1 MKYLKNRLYF
11 LLVALFAAAAM
22 NAQNVDTSN
31 WNEGDDVAAYLNW
44 GDYDG
49 SWSGGKTA
57 NNNGDYSIDN
67 MGDWWKGSMPSE
79 WNEVDGTAAV
89 GFNFDGNQDTDEL
102 LNVYQIVY
110 FPAGIYTIKVQAFYR
125 EGTPIDNFTNHFN
138 RVVKRNAWLY
148 ADILKSSDP
157 ESEVTNSFQ
166 KYVRSLATSEQTEGR
181 LYTETGSWKN
191 DYKYDYKEKESG
203 EVTSYYC
210 PCCLPG
216 AIAYFLAGKYDN
228 ELKIILT
235 DGAYVRLG
243 FRKTANIAQDW
254 LVFTNFRIVYNGKV
268 DSVAPT
274 ASKLATDG
282 TAQYFYNVEAK
293 GFLVGAND
301 WGTRASIDP
310 QKGYLCRFEKNG
322 DTYQLATQ
330 FNNKWHALDCQS
342 ADNIWVDGEGRD
354 GSGLWTYSIYNDGT
368 FTIGNAN
375 VDGLLSI
382 VPSTNNT
389 RLYMS
394 EAEDAQSKWIAV
406 AEADFVAY
414 QQDLKGYNKLK
425 DEWMKTNYSVGN
437 DIVNIAPETWE
448 GQTGTSSGGR
458 YERYNGSG
466 SIAKGNVLTQ
476 TLKGLKNGTYEI
488 TLELSASFTSGR
500 GFECPTGEGLVE
512 AFANDK
518 TQPMSVIDRGWVND
532 DEFDLI
538 TFIVNVT
545 DGVLTYG
552 IRNLAPAGNWYL
564 AKVKSIIYIAGI
576 DVPVIVT
583 DPEPYAVLSN
593 NNTILT
599 FYYDNQKEMRGGM
612 DVGGFVSSAQR
623 GWDGASESITSV
635 IFDASFANC
644 TTLTCTAYWFYN
656 CQNLTTFSSIS
667 NLNTANVTDMYRMF
681 WRCSA
686 LTNLD
691 VSGFETKEVVNMSDM
706 FYGCSSLTNLDLSG
720 FNTENVMYMG
730 YMFYGCSSLTS
741 LDVSNFN
748 TSSVTNMT
756 CLFDGCSGLTN
767 LDVSNFN
774 IKNVTFM
781 GGMFEGCSGLTS
793 LDVSNF
799 NTKNVTK
806 MGLMFSGCSGL
817 TSLDL
822 SNFNTES
829 VTMMLQMFRGC
840 NNLQTIFAGSNWS
853 TAKVTESNDM
863 FTGCT
868 KLVGGRGTTY
878 NANHIDA
885 AYAHI
890 DGGTSNPGYFTG
902 KNVTT
907 VCEMPQIAREGTSN
921 YIIMSCATAG
931 ASIYYTTN
939 GTMPTENN
947 TRYTGPIIVSK
958 NCTIKAIAIK
968 DGYESSSVA
977 TYNVNWFKVA
987 RPTFNYSNLQL
998 NISTATSG
1006 ATIYYTTNGT
1016 TPTTSST
1023 KYTGAISLTSDCTVK
1038 AIAVK
1043 DDYTNSDVAS
1053 FSFVKSNYTCQAPQI
1068 SRNGTGNQVVMT
1080 CATSGASIYYTTDGT
1095 TPTQASVRYT
1105 GAITFDHNQTIR
1117 AVAIK
1122 DGMFNSSQT
1131 QFSVD
1136 WFKVATPTFSYSNL
1150 QLTISTATLGATIY
1164 YTIDGSNPLADL
1176 SKAIR
1181 YTVPVR
1187 LEADAQVKSVAV
1199 KTDFNNS
1206 DVASYTFVKSDYTCK
1221 SPQIQRDG
1229 SSDRVMMSSATENA
1243 VIYYTTDGSEP
1254 TTTSTRYTGPVT
1266 MTYNCTVRAIAV
1278 RSDMFSSGV
1287 SEFAVDWLTI
1297 SGVTVAYN
1305 NGVLTLTCA
1314 STGAE
1319 IHYEIG
1325 GKDAT
1330 KSSPLYTGP
1339 ITLIDNREVRYV
1351 VYVTGKEPVSGSYT
1365 PTDFTCAPVTLSYD
1379 GLNIILSTAEEGA
1392 TIYYTTDGSIPTT
1405 SSEIYR
1411 GKTPLSGLC
1420 TVNAFAEKTFKNNSE
1435 MMQIPI
1441 TYFFDGRTVFQSEP
1455 GHVGDA
1461 VQWRGTEG
1469 MQELKIQCE
1478 GQGVVN
1484 DKDLS
1489 ALRAIK
1495 SLKHLNLVD
1504 ARFENNSVP
1513 NGAFAGMNIVSVE
1526 FPGKNITT
1534 LGNVFSGCEHLA
1546 AIIWNARTPIVR
1558 TTATAAGITNPNLLL
1573 YVDNEAYAP
1582 NDVRNVIANGSA
1594 SSIVL
1599 TDSGSY
1605 YCPQEFQAQVISY
1618 SHTYT
1623 QITGINKRSGWETI
1637 ALPFDVQSITHELQG
1652 RIAPF
1657 AADDAMAR
1665 PFWLGEL
1672 SSSGFKRAAEIKA
1685 NTPYIIS
1692 MPNNEVYGSAYI
1704 LAGKVTFEASN
1715 MTVPAT
1721 NIITTSKGDHVFTPC
1736 FDAVEASQSVYAIN
1750 KNDQNS
1756 NHVEGSVFLP
1766 YTRDVKP
1773 FEAYIA
1779 VPTNGVAPRYIPI
1792 RDDSDTGIEEQPLSP
1807 LPRGGELYNLQGQ
1820 RISVPSDSSVS
1831 SMLPKGVY
1839 IMNGKK
1845 IMVK

>member
-1 MKYLKNRLYF
+1 MKKIF
-11 LLVALFAAAAM
+11 LAILAFTAVLLASWAT
-22 NAQNVDTSN
+22 TSVFLQQDKGTDITN
-31 WNEGDDVAAYLNW
+31 KITNPNLDDGLNGW
-44 GDYDG
+44 TVLEA
-49 SWSGGKTA
+49 SGLSLGVK
-57 NNNGDYSIDN
+57 
-67 MGDWWKGSMPSE
+67 
-79 WNEVDGTAAV
+79 AV
-89 GFNFDGNQDTDEL
+89 SSGN
-102 LNVYQIVY
+102 
-110 FPAGIYTIKVQAFYR
+110 PIYTCYGGVFNIRQTIKNLEPGLYTLKVQAFSSPTLNAESVKIPVEEQENNFFVVANYVTQNPVALTSEWLTEQLTDWSEHMVNGQTIYLPNSAAALAEAFR
-125 EGTPIDNFTNHFN
+125 RGMYDNTLSVVVGSRGELTLSVTNTKASSSIGYTYTGFDNF
-138 RVVKRNAWLY
+138 
-148 ADILKSSDP
+148 
-157 ESEVTNSFQ
+157 
-166 KYVRSLATSEQTEGR
+166 R
-181 LYTETGSWKN
+181 LYYEGVPNDVTEAMESGLLNNIPSGTMSNDVQAAMEAALKAYKASKSAAVFMELIDAVDNVLMSIEAYKLIASALDDANKTTLSESGRSAFNAEIANILAAYQNHTLNGDGKQEVEAIKAALAKAIEDDVKN
-191 DYKYDYKEKESG
+191 DVSGSDDKTALLKNPNLNDGLNGWTVKKSEGGSVGVKAADTGNPVYTCYNGVFNIYQTLTDLVPGTYKLQVQAFFRPCVNDEIDALLQSGKELENFCYIYANDEEIQPVQLSSQWLTSAGSG
-203 EVTSYYC
+203 TWRSHTIGGKTVY
-210 PCCLPG
+210 LPDNSE
-216 AIAYFLAGKYDN
+216 AIADAFKKGMYDN
-228 ELKIILT
+228 EL
-235 DGAYVRLG
+235 
-243 FRKTANIAQDW
+243 
-254 LVFTNFRIVYNGKV
+254 LVPV
-268 DSVAPT
+268 
-274 ASKLATDG
+274 
-282 TAQYFYNVEAK
+282 
-293 GFLVGAND
+293 
-301 WGTRASIDP
+301 
-310 QKGYLCRFEKNG
+310 
-322 DTYQLATQ
+322 
-330 FNNKWHALDCQS
+330 
-342 ADNIWVDGEGRD
+342 RD
-354 GSGLWTYSIYNDGT
+354 GKL
-368 FTIGNAN
+368 TI
-375 VDGLLSI
+375 
-382 VPSTNNT
+382 
-389 RLYMS
+389 
-394 EAEDAQSKWIAV
+394 
-406 AEADFVAY
+406 
-414 QQDLKGYNKLK
+414 
-425 DEWMKTNYSVGN
+425 
-437 DIVNIAPETWE
+437 
-448 GQTGTSSGGR
+448 
-458 YERYNGSG
+458 
-466 SIAKGNVLTQ
+466 
-476 TLKGLKNGTYEI
+476 
-488 TLELSASFTSGR
+488 
-500 GFECPTGEGLVE
+500 
-512 AFANDK
+512 
-518 TQPMSVIDRGWVND
+518 
-532 DEFDLI
+532 
-538 TFIVNVT
+538 
-545 DGVLTYG
+545 G
-552 IRNLAPAGNWYL
+552 IRNEVATGSQGITYAAFDNFRLYYLGNDL
-564 AKVKSIIYIAGI
+564 GI
-576 DVPVIVT
+576 LPC
-583 DPEPYAVLSN
+583 
-593 NNTILT
+593 
-599 FYYDNQKEMRGGM
+599 
-612 DVGGFVSSAQR
+612 
-623 GWDGASESITSV
+623 ES
-635 IFDASFANC
+635 
-644 TTLTCTAYWFYN
+644 
-656 CQNLTTFSSIS
+656 
-667 NLNTANVTDMYRMF
+667 
-681 WRCSA
+681 
-686 LTNLD
+686 
-691 VSGFETKEVVNMSDM
+691 
-706 FYGCSSLTNLDLSG
+706 
-720 FNTENVMYMG
+720 
-730 YMFYGCSSLTS
+730 
-741 LDVSNFN
+741 
-748 TSSVTNMT
+748 
-756 CLFDGCSGLTN
+756 
-767 LDVSNFN
+767 
-774 IKNVTFM
+774 
-781 GGMFEGCSGLTS
+781 
-793 LDVSNF
+793 
-799 NTKNVTK
+799 
-806 MGLMFSGCSGL
+806 
-817 TSLDL
+817 
-822 SNFNTES
+822 
-829 VTMMLQMFRGC
+829 
-840 NNLQTIFAGSNWS
+840 
-853 TAKVTESNDM
+853 
-863 FTGCT
+863 
-868 KLVGGRGTTY
+868 
-878 NANHIDA
+878 
-885 AYAHI
+885 
-890 DGGTSNPGYFTG
+890 
-902 KNVTT
+902 
-907 VCEMPQIAREGTSN
+907 PQIAREGTSN
-921 YIIMSCATAG
+921 QIIITCATAG

-939 GTMPTENN
+939 GTTPTENN
-947 TRYTGPIIVSK
+947 TQYTGPITVSK
-958 NCTIKAIAIK
+958 NCTIKAIAVK

-977 TYNVNWFKVA
+977 SYSIDWFKVA
-987 RPTFNYSNLQL
+987 TPTFGYSNLQL
-998 NISTATSG
+998 TISTVTSG
-1006 ATIYYTTNGT
+1006 ATIYYTTNGS

-1023 KYTGAISLTSDCTVK
+1023 RYTGAISLTSDCTVK

-1043 DDYTNSDVAS
+1043 DDYTNSDVATY
-1053 FSFVKSNYTCQAPQI
+1053 SFVKSNYTCQAPQI
-1068 SRNGTGNQVVMT
+1068 SRNGTGNQIVMT

-1150 QLTISTATLGATIY
+1150 KLTISTATSGAIIY

-1221 SPQIQRDG
+1221 APQIQRDG

-1266 MTYNCTVRAIAV
+1266 MTYNCTVRAIAA

-1314 STGAE
+1314 SSGAE

-1339 ITLIDNREVRYV
+1339 ITLTDNREVRYV
-1351 VYVTGKEPVSGSYT
+1351 IYVTGKEPVSGSYT
-1365 PTDFTCAPVTLSYD
+1365 PTDFTCASVTLSYD

-1411 GKTPLSGLC
+1411 GKISLTGLC
-1420 TVNAFAEKTFKNNSE
+1420 TVTAFATKQYKNNSE
-1435 MMQIPI
+1435 MMSEPI

-1495 SLKHLNLVD
+1495 NLKHLDLVD

-1605 YCPQEFQAQVISY
+1605 FCPQEFQAQVISY

-1721 NIITTSKGDHVFTPC
+1721 KIITTSKGDHVFTPC
-1736 FDAVEASQSVYAIN
+1736 FDAVEASPSVYAIN
-1750 KNDQNS
+1750 KNDRNS

-1766 YTRDVKP
+1766 DTRDVKP

-1792 RDDSDTGIEEQPLSP
+1792 RDDSDTGIDYLTPDPFQNERVYDLTG
-1807 LPRGGELYNLQGQ
+1807 RKVQGDLK
-1820 RISVPSDSSVS
+1820 R
-1831 SMLPKGVY
+1831 GVY
-1839 IMNGKK
+1839 IIDGKK
-1845 IMVK
+1845 VMVK

>member
-1 MKYLKNRLYF
+1 
-11 LLVALFAAAAM
+11 
-22 NAQNVDTSN
+22 
-31 WNEGDDVAAYLNW
+31 
-44 GDYDG
+44 
-49 SWSGGKTA
+49 
-57 NNNGDYSIDN
+57 
-67 MGDWWKGSMPSE
+67 
-79 WNEVDGTAAV
+79 
-89 GFNFDGNQDTDEL
+89 
-102 LNVYQIVY
+102 
-110 FPAGIYTIKVQAFYR
+110 
-125 EGTPIDNFTNHFN
+125 
-138 RVVKRNAWLY
+138 
-148 ADILKSSDP
+148 
-157 ESEVTNSFQ
+157 VTNMN
-166 KYVRSLATSEQTEGR
+166 R
-181 LYTETGSWKN
+181 
-191 DYKYDYKEKESG
+191 
-203 EVTSYYC
+203 
-210 PCCLPG
+210 
-216 AIAYFLAGKYDN
+216 
-228 ELKIILT
+228 
-235 DGAYVRLG
+235 
-243 FRKTANIAQDW
+243 
-254 LVFTNFRIVYNGKV
+254 
-268 DSVAPT
+268 
-274 ASKLATDG
+274 
-282 TAQYFYNVEAK
+282 
-293 GFLVGAND
+293 
-301 WGTRASIDP
+301 
-310 QKGYLCRFEKNG
+310 
-322 DTYQLATQ
+322 
-330 FNNKWHALDCQS
+330 
-342 ADNIWVDGEGRD
+342 
-354 GSGLWTYSIYNDGT
+354 
-368 FTIGNAN
+368 
-375 VDGLLSI
+375 
-382 VPSTNNT
+382 
-389 RLYMS
+389 
-394 EAEDAQSKWIAV
+394 
-406 AEADFVAY
+406 
-414 QQDLKGYNKLK
+414 
-425 DEWMKTNYSVGN
+425 
-437 DIVNIAPETWE
+437 
-448 GQTGTSSGGR
+448 
-458 YERYNGSG
+458 
-466 SIAKGNVLTQ
+466 
-476 TLKGLKNGTYEI
+476 
-488 TLELSASFTSGR
+488 
-500 GFECPTGEGLVE
+500 
-512 AFANDK
+512 
-518 TQPMSVIDRGWVND
+518 
-532 DEFDLI
+532 
-538 TFIVNVT
+538 
-545 DGVLTYG
+545 
-552 IRNLAPAGNWYL
+552 
-564 AKVKSIIYIAGI
+564 
-576 DVPVIVT
+576 
-583 DPEPYAVLSN
+583 
-593 NNTILT
+593 
-599 FYYDNQKEMRGGM
+599 
-612 DVGGFVSSAQR
+612 
-623 GWDGASESITSV
+623 
-635 IFDASFANC
+635 
-644 TTLTCTAYWFYN
+644 
-656 CQNLTTFSSIS
+656 
-667 NLNTANVTDMYRMF
+667 
-681 WRCSA
+681 
-686 LTNLD
+686 
-691 VSGFETKEVVNMSDM
+691 M
-706 FYGCSSLTNLDLSG
+706 FYGCS
-720 FNTENVMYMG
+720 
-730 YMFYGCSSLTS
+730 
-741 LDVSNFN
+741 
-748 TSSVTNMT
+748 
-756 CLFDGCSGLTN
+756 
-767 LDVSNFN
+767 
-774 IKNVTFM
+774 
-781 GGMFEGCSGLTS
+781 
-793 LDVSNF
+793 
-799 NTKNVTK
+799 
-806 MGLMFSGCSGL
+806 
-817 TSLDL
+817 
-822 SNFNTES
+822 
-829 VTMMLQMFRGC
+829 
-840 NNLQTIFAGSNWS
+840 NLQTILVGSYWS
-853 TAKVTESNDM
+853 IAKVSDSNNM
-863 FTGCT
+863 FYQCT
-868 KLVGGRGTTY
+868 KLVGGKGTTY
-878 NANHIDA
+878 NADHIDVV
-885 AYAHI
+885 YAHV
-890 DGGTSNPGYFTG
+890 DGGTANPGYFTG

-907 VCEMPQIAREGTSN
+907 VCEKPQIAREGTSN

-939 GTMPTENN
+939 GTTPTDNN

-968 DGYESSSVA
+968 EGYESSSVA
-977 TYNVNWFKVA
+977 TYNVNWFKVE

-998 NISTATSG
+998 TISTVTSG

-1023 KYTGAISLTSDCTVK
+1023 RYTGAISLTTDCTVK

-1043 DDYTNSDVAS
+1043 DDYTNSDVSS

-1150 QLTISTATLGATIY
+1150 QLTISTATSGAIIY

-1206 DVASYTFVKSDYTCK
+1206 DVSSYTFVKSDYTCK
-1221 SPQIQRDG
+1221 APQIQRDG
-1229 SSDRVMMSSATENA
+1229 SSDRVTISSVTENS

-1266 MTYNCTVRAIAV
+1266 MTYNCTVRAIAA

-1287 SEFAVDWLTI
+1287 SEFTVDWLTI

-1314 STGAE
+1314 SPGAE

-1330 KSSPLYTGP
+1330 KSTPLYTGP
-1339 ITLIDNREVRYV
+1339 ITLTDNREVRYV
-1351 VYVTGKEPVSGSYT
+1351 VYVTGMEPVSGSYT
-1365 PTDFTCAPVTLSYD
+1365 PTDFTCAPVTLNYD

-1469 MQELKIQCE
+1469 MQELKIQCD

-1489 ALRAIK
+1489 ALRAVK

-1513 NGAFAGMNIVSVE
+1513 DGAFAGMNIVSVE

-1623 QITGINKRSGWETI
+1623 QVTGINKRSGWETI

-1657 AADDAMAR
+1657 AAADAMAR

-1736 FDAVEASQSVYAIN
+1736 FEAVEASPSVYAIN
-1750 KNDQNS
+1750 KNDRNS

-1766 YTRDVKP
+1766 DTRDVKP

-1792 RDDSDTGIEEQPLSP
+1792 RDEDTGIENLTPTLSQGEGAVYD
-1807 LPRGGELYNLQGQ
+1807 LTGRKVQGELQ
-1820 RISVPSDSSVS
+1820 R
-1831 SMLPKGVY
+1831 GVY
-1839 IMNGKK
+1839 IINGKK
-1845 IMVK
+1845 VMVK

>member
-1 MKYLKNRLYF
+1 MLIPIGLQAQSSSDESDFSPSVYYRIFTKNGGTRCVDIVGEKSYEGEKLCIWSNIANRTTEDWVIKKVGNYYQF
-11 LLVALFAAAAM
+11 LSRNGGWAINDPTTGDVTATTNTGTQLNLAAVDPNSKSQLWEIVPQDGGYYNIINVHTQHTM
-22 NAQNVDTSN
+22 N
-31 WNEGDDVAAYLNW
+31 L
-44 GDYDG
+44 
-49 SWSGGKTA
+49 SGG
-57 NNNGDYSIDN
+57 NNA
-67 MGDWWKGSMPSE
+67 
-79 WNEVDGTAAV
+79 DGTALISYKS
-89 GFNFDGNQDTDEL
+89 DG
-102 LNVYQIVY
+102 LN
-110 FPAGIYTIKVQAFYR
+110 
-125 EGTPIDNFTNHFN
+125 
-138 RVVKRNAWLY
+138 
-148 ADILKSSDP
+148 
-157 ESEVTNSFQ
+157 
-166 KYVRSLATSEQTEGR
+166 ATSQNR
-181 LYTETGSWKN
+181 QWK
-191 DYKYDYKEKESG
+191 
-203 EVTSYYC
+203 
-210 PCCLPG
+210 
-216 AIAYFLAGKYDN
+216 
-228 ELKIILT
+228 
-235 DGAYVRLG
+235 
-243 FRKTANIAQDW
+243 
-254 LVFTNFRIVYNGKV
+254 
-268 DSVAPT
+268 
-274 ASKLATDG
+274 
-282 TAQYFYNVEAK
+282 
-293 GFLVGAND
+293 
-301 WGTRASIDP
+301 
-310 QKGYLCRFEKNG
+310 
-322 DTYQLATQ
+322 
-330 FNNKWHALDCQS
+330 
-342 ADNIWVDGEGRD
+342 
-354 GSGLWTYSIYNDGT
+354 
-368 FTIGNAN
+368 
-375 VDGLLSI
+375 
-382 VPSTNNT
+382 
-389 RLYMS
+389 
-394 EAEDAQSKWIAV
+394 
-406 AEADFVAY
+406 FVAG
-414 QQDLKGYNKLK
+414 DP
-425 DEWMKTNYSVGN
+425 
-437 DIVNIAPETWE
+437 VN
-448 GQTGTSSGGR
+448 
-458 YERYNGSG
+458 
-466 SIAKGNVLTQ
+466 
-476 TLKGLKNGTYEI
+476 
-488 TLELSASFTSGR
+488 
-500 GFECPTGEGLVE
+500 
-512 AFANDK
+512 
-518 TQPMSVIDRGWVND
+518 
-532 DEFDLI
+532 
-538 TFIVNVT
+538 
-545 DGVLTYG
+545 G
-552 IRNLAPAGNWYL
+552 INNE
-564 AKVKSIIYIAGI
+564 
-576 DVPVIVT
+576 
-583 DPEPYAVLSN
+583 PEPYAVLSN
-593 NNTILT
+593 YNTVLT
-599 FYYDNQKEMRGGM
+599 FYYDDQKEARGGM

-644 TTLTCTAYWFYN
+644 TTLTSTRYWFAF
-656 CQNLTTFSSIS
+656 CRNLTSVTGIS
-667 NLNTANVTDMYRMF
+667 NLNTENVTDMGCMF
-681 WRCSA
+681 
-686 LTNLD
+686 
-691 VSGFETKEVVNMSDM
+691 E
-706 FYGCSSLTNLDLSG
+706 GCTGLKALDLSG
-720 FNTENVMYMG
+720 FKTDNARYLDM
-730 YMFYGCSSLTS
+730 MFYNCSSLTS
-741 LDVSNFN
+741 LDVSGFN
-748 TSSVTNMT
+748 TN
-756 CLFDGCSGLTN
+756 
-767 LDVSNFN
+767 
-774 IKNVTFM
+774 NVT
-781 GGMFEGCSGLTS
+781 
-793 LDVSNF
+793 D
-799 NTKNVTK
+799 
-806 MGLMFSGCSGL
+806 MGLMFYSCPGL

-822 SNFNTES
+822 SSFNTNN
-829 VTMMLQMFRGC
+829 VTRMDHMFEKCSG
-840 NNLQTIFAGSNWS
+840 LTTIVVSNSWS
-853 TAKVTESNDM
+853 TAKVIESNDM
-863 FTGCT
+863 FSGCT

-878 NANHIDA
+878 NANHTDA
-885 AYAHI
+885 TYAHI
-890 DGGTSNPGYFTG
+890 DGGTSNPGYFTDINAIVDSEPYAVLSNDNTVLTFYYDNQKAARG
-902 KNVTT
+902 GMSVGPFESNASRGWDGAAKTVKSIVFDESFAECNSLTSTAFWFYNCKNLTSITGISNLKTDNVTNMSYMFSGCSGLTSLDLSGFNTEKVTDISSMFSGCSGLTSLDVSGFNTDNVTDMSSMFYGCSGLASLDVSVFNTEKVTDMSSMFYGCSGLTSLDLNNFYTNNVTNMYRMFSGCTCLTSLDLSGFKTDNVTYMDYIFDGCTGLTSLDVSGFKTDNVTYMDYMFYCCSGLTSLDLSGFKTDNVTYMRNMFNGCSGLTTIYVGDGWSTTKVTLSYSMFIGCTNLVGGQGTTYNANHIDATYAHIDGGTANPGYFTDKNATAFCETPT
-907 VCEMPQIAREGTSN
+907 VSRDGTSN
-921 YIIMSCATAG
+921 QIIISCATAG

-939 GTMPTENN
+939 GTTPTENN
-947 TRYTGPIIVSK
+947 TQYTGPITVSK
-958 NCTIKAIAIK
+958 NCTIKAIAVK

-977 TYNVNWFKVA
+977 SYSIDWFKVA
-987 RPTFNYSNLQL
+987 TPTFGYSNLQL
-998 NISTATSG
+998 TISTATSD

-1023 KYTGAISLTSDCTVK
+1023 RYTGAISLTSDCTVK

-1150 QLTISTATLGATIY
+1150 KLTISTATSGATIY

-1221 SPQIQRDG
+1221 APQIQRDG
-1229 SSDRVMMSSATENA
+1229 SSDRVTMSSATENA

-1254 TTTSTRYTGPVT
+1254 STTSTRYTGPVT
-1266 MTYNCTVRAIAV
+1266 MTYNCTVRAIAA

-1314 STGAE
+1314 SSGAE

-1330 KSSPLYTGP
+1330 KSSPLYTGS
-1339 ITLIDNREVRYV
+1339 ITLTDNREVRYV
-1351 VYVTGKEPVSGSYT
+1351 IYVTGMEPVSGSYT

-1441 TYFFDGRTVFQSEP
+1441 TYFFDGRTVFLSEP

-1469 MQELKIQCE
+1469 MQELRIQCE

-1495 SLKHLNLVD
+1495 SLKHLDLVD

-1546 AIIWNARTPIVR
+1546 AIIWNARTPVVR
-1558 TTATAAGITNPNLLL
+1558 TTAAAAGITNPNLLL

-1605 YCPQEFQAQVISY
+1605 YCPQEFLAQVISY

-1623 QITGINKRSGWETI
+1623 QVTGINKRSGWETI

-1736 FDAVEASQSVYAIN
+1736 FDAVEASPSVYAIN
-1750 KNDQNS
+1750 KNDRNS

-1766 YTRDVKP
+1766 DTRDVKP

-1792 RDDSDTGIEEQPLSP
+1792 RDDSDTGIENLTPTLSQGEGAVYD
-1807 LPRGGELYNLQGQ
+1807 LTGRKVQGELK
-1820 RISVPSDSSVS
+1820 R
-1831 SMLPKGVY
+1831 GVY
-1839 IMNGKK
+1839 IINGNKV
-1845 IMVK
+1845 MVK